1 MARYYLEEDAS
12 VVDFNELVRVMPN
25 LPIDEIIKG
34 SKNGI
39 NTLNPEVQTFDSW
52 GRYWPTQDLVD
63 QYLVTDEKTGEA
75 KVWYES
81 SQIKD
86 KIDFSSVD
94 VSFISLKHI
103 LPNLNTFL
111 KDDGSAVC
119 LIKPQFEAGK
129 EKVGKKGVVSDPKTH
144 LEVCEKVIGLAI
156 ENGFSVAG
164 LDFSPIKGPEGNI
177 EYLIYLLKSD
187 KPYVYENVNAK
198 DLVYKS
204 HEEL

>member
-1 MARYYLEEDAS
+1 MKRKRKKNNKKMILILIIVIILILS
-12 VVDFNELVRVMPN
+12 LVYILMP
-25 LPIDEIIKG
+25 
-34 SKNGI
+34 KNYGYNKKAI
-39 NTLNPEVQTFDSW
+39 EVFKEN
-52 GRYWPTQDLVD
+52 DL
-63 QYLVTDEKTGEA
+63 
-75 KVWYES
+75 YE
-81 SQIKD
+81 QIKD